1 MLKRKKHDIQ
11 KNYSKVIN
19 NNSVI
24 KSYVNGMSRF
34 LILWIIKYNEGI
46 HGYGILKE
54 LDKFFTILINE
65 GSLKK
70 SNPSNIY
77 PILNRMEESGLI
89 TSELRMKNNKQLK
102 FFSITEDGEYLLDY
116 LYSRFDLIHNNP
128 QWHSLFENM
137 DNKD

>member
-1 MLKRKKHDIQ
+1 MSKREKSHNVQ
-11 KNYSKVIN
+11 KNYSKVVSN
-19 NNSVI
+19 NPVI

-34 LILWIIKYNEGI
+34 LILWIIRYNKLI

-54 LDKFFTILINE
+54 LDKFFMILIEE

-89 TSELRMKNNKQLK
+89 TSEFKMKNNKQLK

-116 LYSRFDLIHNNP
+116 LYSRFDLIHSNP
-128 QWHSLFENM
+128 QWRLLFGDM
-137 DNKD
+137 D

>member
-1 MLKRKKHDIQ
+1 MSKREKSHNVQ
-11 KNYSKVIN
+11 KNYSKVVSN
-19 NNSVI
+19 NPVI

-34 LILWIIKYNEGI
+34 LILWIIRYNKLI

-54 LDKFFTILINE
+54 LDKFFMILIEE

-89 TSELRMKNNKQLK
+89 TSEFKMKNNKQLK
-102 FFSITEDGEYLLDY
+102 FFSITEDGDYLLEY
-116 LYSRFDLIHNNP
+116 LYSRFDLIHSNP
-128 QWHSLFENM
+128 QWRLLFGDM
-137 DNKD
+137 D

>member
-1 MLKRKKHDIQ
+1 MSKREKSHNVQ
-11 KNYSKVIN
+11 KNYSKVVSN
-19 NNSVI
+19 NPVI

-34 LILWIIKYNEGI
+34 LILWIIRYNKLI

-54 LDKFFTILINE
+54 LDKFFMILIEE

-89 TSELRMKNNKQLK
+89 TSEFKMKNNKQLK
-102 FFSITEDGEYLLDY
+102 FFSITEDGEYLLEY
-116 LYSRFDLIHNNP
+116 LYSRFDLIHSNP
-128 QWHSLFENM
+128 QWRLLFGDM
-137 DNKD
+137 D

>member
-1 MLKRKKHDIQ
+1 MSKREKSHNVQ
-11 KNYSKVIN
+11 KNYSKVVSN
-19 NNSVI
+19 NTVI

-34 LILWIIKYNEGI
+34 LILWVIRYNKLI

-54 LDKFFTILINE
+54 LDKFFMILIEE

-89 TSELRMKNNKQLK
+89 TSEFKMKNNKQLK
-102 FFSITEDGEYLLDY
+102 FFSITEDGEYLLEY
-116 LYSRFDLIHNNP
+116 LYSRFDLIHSNP
-128 QWHSLFENM
+128 QWRLLFGDM
-137 DNKD
+137 D

>member
-1 MLKRKKHDIQ
+1 MSKREKSHNVQ
-11 KNYSKVIN
+11 KNYSKVVTN
-19 NNSVI
+19 NPVI

-34 LILWIIKYNEGI
+34 LILWIIRYNKLI

-54 LDKFFTILINE
+54 LDKFFMILIEE

-89 TSELRMKNNKQLK
+89 TSEFKMKNNKQLK
-102 FFSITEDGEYLLDY
+102 FFSITEDGEYLLEY
-116 LYSRFDLIHNNP
+116 LYSRFDLIHSNP
-128 QWHSLFENM
+128 QWRLLFGDM
-137 DNKD
+137 D

>member
-1 MLKRKKHDIQ
+1 MSKREKSHNVQ
-11 KNYSKVIN
+11 KNYSEVVSN
-19 NNSVI
+19 NTVI

-34 LILWIIKYNEGI
+34 LILWIIRYNRLI

-54 LDKFFTILINE
+54 LDKFFMILIEE

-89 TSELRMKNNKQLK
+89 TSEFRMKNNKQLK
-102 FFSITEDGEYLLDY
+102 FFSITEDGEYLLEY
-116 LYSRFDLIHNNP
+116 LYSRFDLIHNKP
-128 QWHSLFENM
+128 QCRLLFGDM
-137 DNKD
+137 D

>member
-1 MLKRKKHDIQ
+1 MSKREKSHNVQ
-11 KNYSKVIN
+11 KNYSKVVSN
-19 NNSVI
+19 NTVI

-34 LILWIIKYNEGI
+34 LILWIIRYNKLI

-54 LDKFFTILINE
+54 LDKFFMILIEE

-89 TSELRMKNNKQLK
+89 TSEFKMKNNKQLK
-102 FFSITEDGEYLLDY
+102 FFSITEDGEYLLEY
-116 LYSRFDLIHNNP
+116 LYSRFDLIHSNP
-128 QWHSLFENM
+128 QWRLLFGDM
-137 DNKD
+137 D

>member
-1 MLKRKKHDIQ
+1 MSKREKSHNVQ
-11 KNYSKVIN
+11 KNYSEVVSN
-19 NNSVI
+19 NTVI

-34 LILWIIKYNEGI
+34 LILWIIRYNKLI

-54 LDKFFTILINE
+54 LDKFFMILIEE

-89 TSELRMKNNKQLK
+89 TSEFRMKNNKQLK
-102 FFSITEDGEYLLDY
+102 FFSITEDGEYLLEY

-128 QWHSLFENM
+128 QWRLLFGDM
-137 DNKD
+137 D

>member
-1 MLKRKKHDIQ
+1 MSKREKSHNVQ
-11 KNYSKVIN
+11 KNYSKVVSN
-19 NNSVI
+19 NTVI

-34 LILWIIKYNEGI
+34 LILWIIRYNRLI

-54 LDKFFTILINE
+54 LDKFFMILIEE

-89 TSELRMKNNKQLK
+89 TSEFRMKNNKQLK
-102 FFSITEDGEYLLDY
+102 FFSITEDGEYLLEY

-128 QWHSLFENM
+128 QWRLLFGDM
-137 DNKD
+137 D

>member
-1 MLKRKKHDIQ
+1 MSKREKSHNVQ
-11 KNYSKVIN
+11 KNYSKVVSN
-19 NNSVI
+19 NTVI

-34 LILWIIKYNEGI
+34 LILWVIRYNKLI

-54 LDKFFTILINE
+54 LDKFFMILIEE

-89 TSELRMKNNKQLK
+89 TSEFKMKNNKQLK
-102 FFSITEDGEYLLDY
+102 FFSITEDGDYLLEY

-128 QWHSLFENM
+128 QWRLLFGDM
-137 DNKD
+137 D

>member
-1 MLKRKKHDIQ
+1 MSKREKSHNVQ
-11 KNYSKVIN
+11 KNYSEVVSN
-19 NNSVI
+19 NTVI
-24 KSYVNGMSRF
+24 KSYVKGMSRF
-34 LILWIIKYNEGI
+34 LILWIIRYNKLI

-54 LDKFFTILINE
+54 LDKFFMILIEE

-89 TSELRMKNNKQLK
+89 TSEFRMKNNKQLK
-102 FFSITEDGEYLLDY
+102 FFSITEDGEYLLEY

-128 QWHSLFENM
+128 QWRLLFGDM
-137 DNKD
+137 D